1 MYWSNGSTSV
11 AEAKRLPSE
20 ITVGG
25 DWSVRFDPDW
35 GPKEAVVFPELISWT
50 ESPEPLIRYYSG
62 KAVYE
67 NAFDLDKDQIR
78 GRKVLLD
85 LGNVQDV
92 AVIRVN
98 GHEFPVSW
106 CSPYEVDITPYVRGG
121 TDDPKQHQQIRR
133 PGCGEVHAGF
143 RPVGAGTGQILR
155 TGENYSAG

>member
-35 GPKEAVVFPELISWT
+35 GPKEAVIFPELISWT

-106 CSPYEVDITPYVRGG
+106 CSPYEVDHHSVCPCRAQ
-121 TDDPKQHQQIRR
+121 P
-133 PGCGEVHAGF
+133 
-143 RPVGAGTGQILR
+143 PVGRRRQPLA
-155 TGENYSAG
+155 

>member
-1 MYWSNGSTSV
+1 MAYYYEKDGYTHIPMHFAPEGAVFVVFTEGGGQAEHIVRVDRSGSPAFRGAVLPRPAIRRSGSEYAGTDVYAAVYDPGHYTVYWSNGSTSV

-67 NAFDLDKDQIR
+67 KR
-78 GRKVLLD
+78 
-85 LGNVQDV
+85 
-92 AVIRVN
+92 
-98 GHEFPVSW
+98 
-106 CSPYEVDITPYVRGG
+106 
-121 TDDPKQHQQIRR
+121 
-133 PGCGEVHAGF
+133 F
-143 RPVGAGTGQILR
+143 RSG
-155 TGENYSAG
+155 

>member
-11 AEAKRLPSE
+11 VEAKRLPSE

-78 GRKVLLD
+78 GRKVLLRMSVPGATACRSTSSTFG
-85 LGNVQDV
+85 LTGSSETASCPRGN
-92 AVIRVN
+92 
-98 GHEFPVSW
+98 G
-106 CSPYEVDITPYVRGG
+106 
-121 TDDPKQHQQIRR
+121 
-133 PGCGEVHAGF
+133 
-143 RPVGAGTGQILR
+143 
-155 TGENYSAG
+155 